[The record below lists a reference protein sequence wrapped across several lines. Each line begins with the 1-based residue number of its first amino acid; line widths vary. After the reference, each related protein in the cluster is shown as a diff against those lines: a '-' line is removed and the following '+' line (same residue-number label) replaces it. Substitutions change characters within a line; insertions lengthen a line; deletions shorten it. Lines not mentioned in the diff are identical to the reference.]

1 MEGGD
6 SSPSFSTEIWCP
18 LMGLPVQEAHEHT
31 GDSPMKDNKKRSR
44 VWSISPMR
52 KDREMAMISL
62 EEERFIGKISV
73 HINNHKEDDRRM
85 EQILLSS
92 VM

>member
-1 MEGGD
+1 
-6 SSPSFSTEIWCP
+6 
-18 LMGLPVQEAHEHT
+18 
-31 GDSPMKDNKKRSR
+31 
-44 VWSISPMR
+44 MR

-92 VM
+92 VL